1 MRRGKLSDINL
12 FLIIVIAIF
21 TLISFFTDQLVIR
34 NEDNLRDLN
43 IKYNNT
49 KTQLEHFKSSGES
62 LSMVALRGQGII
74 NSYLIKRHIWI
85 KTLILTENDKK
96 YAEFFKKRKLNYKRE
111 LKFNL
116 IDDYRGVLLGVQSI
130 RDYLV
135 RFDYCSENIHFL
147 DIEMLAPSDEQLSKY
162 SRKSLK
168 YFLGNSPS

>member
-74 NSYLIKRHIWI
+74 DSYLVS
-85 KTLILTENDKK
+85 T
-96 YAEFFKKRKLNYKRE
+96 
-111 LKFNL
+111 
-116 IDDYRGVLLGVQSI
+116 
-130 RDYLV
+130 
-135 RFDYCSENIHFL
+135 
-147 DIEMLAPSDEQLSKY
+147 
-162 SRKSLK
+162 
-168 YFLGNSPS
+168 